1 MKLVI
6 LGGGASGMA
15 AAIEAAR
22 TNAHIDITI
31 TERLDRLGKKI
42 LATGNGRCNFS
53 NTNVSVDNYYGNDSN
68 FTAWCLKRFTVNDTV
83 NFFNQLGVFP
93 KEEEKGRL
101 YPFSGQAS
109 AVLDCL
115 RNEVS
120 RLGIEVITG
129 FHAETVSKGKK
140 SFKIQASDRRVLYA
154 DKLIIAGGGCASPAL
169 GSDGSCFE
177 IFKTLGHRVS
187 ELAPALVQMKTDT
200 KAIKGL
206 QGIKIDGMLRLIQK
220 DIIIAEDK
228 GEILFTDYG
237 ISGPPVFQLSAKL
250 PFKENI
256 TASIDFM
263 PEYSPKE
270 IYDILEYRQGRLSHT
285 TMENYFTGLL
295 NKRAGNLIAR
305 RAGVEKL
312 SHKIKEL
319 DRQLLWSMVSVIKD
333 YRLEIRGT
341 KGFNNAQVTAG
352 GVLTADFDYKTMES
366 KIVKGLYA
374 CGEVL
379 DIYGDCGGYNLQW
392 AWSSGRLAGK
402 SAAES
407 MKQGEYSN
415 A

>member
-6 LGGGASGMA
+6 IGGGASGMA
-15 AAIEAAR
+15 AAVEAAR
-22 TNAHIDITI
+22 TNGNIDVII
-31 TERLDRLGKKI
+31 AERLDRPGKKI

-53 NTNVSVDNYYGNDSN
+53 NTNTSTDNYYGNDSN

-93 KEEEKGRL
+93 KEEEKGKL

-120 RLGIEVITG
+120 RLGVDIVTG
-129 FHAETVSKGKK
+129 FYAKSVSIGKK
-140 SFKIQASDRRVLYA
+140 SFKIQAADGRTLYA
-154 DKLIIAGGGCASPAL
+154 DRLIIAGGGCASPAL

-177 IFKTLGHRVS
+177 IMRALGHRVS
-187 ELAPALVQMKTDT
+187 ELAPALVQMKTDP
-200 KAIKGL
+200 KEVRSL
-206 QGIKIDGMLRLIQK
+206 QGIKINGMLRLIQN
-220 DIIIAEDK
+220 DRFIAEDK

-250 PFKENI
+250 PFKNNI

-263 PEYSPKE
+263 SEYSPKE
-270 IYDILEYRQGRLSHT
+270 IYDILEYRRDSLSHL
-285 TMENYFTGLL
+285 TMENFFTGLL
-295 NKRAGNLIAR
+295 NKRIGNLIAR
-305 RAGVEKL
+305 RVGIEKL
-312 SHKIKEL
+312 SFSVGGL
-319 DRQLLWSMVSVIKD
+319 DKQLLWSIVSLIKD
-333 YRLEIRGT
+333 YRLEIKGT
-341 KGFNNAQVTAG
+341 KGFGNAQVTAG
-352 GVLTADFDYKTMES
+352 GVLTADFDDKTMGS

-392 AWSSGRLAGK
+392 AWSSGRLAGM

-407 MKQGEYSN
+407 MM
-415 A
+415 

>member
-1 MKLVI
+1 
-6 LGGGASGMA
+6 MA

-22 TNAHIDITI
+22 TNAHIDII
-31 TERLDRLGKKI
+31 IAERLDRLGKKI

-53 NTNVSVDNYYGNDSN
+53 NINASVDNYYGNDSN

-93 KEEEKGRL
+93 KEEEKGKL

-115 RNEVS
+115 RNEAE
-120 RLGIEVITG
+120 RLGIKAVTG
-129 FHAETVSKGKK
+129 FHAVSVGRRKNAFIIEAKDG
-140 SFKIQASDRRVLYA
+140 RVLYT
-154 DKLIIAGGGCASPAL
+154 DRLIIAGGGCASPSL

-177 IFKTLGHRVS
+177 LMRTLGHRVS

-200 KAIKGL
+200 SAIKGL
-206 QGIKIDGMLRLIQK
+206 RGIKVNGLLRLIQN
-220 DIIIAEDK
+220 DRYIAEDE

-237 ISGPPVFQLSAKL
+237 ISGPPVFQLSARL
-250 PFKENI
+250 PFNNNI

-270 IYDILEYRQGRLSHT
+270 IYDILEYRRDNLSYT
-285 TMENYFTGLL
+285 TMENFFSGLL
-295 NKRAGNLIAR
+295 NKRLGNLIAR
-305 RAGVEKL
+305 RVGIEKL
-312 SHKIKEL
+312 SFNVGGL
-319 DRQLLWSMVSVIKD
+319 DKQLLWSIASVIKD
-333 YRLEIRGT
+333 YRLEIKGT
-341 KGFNNAQVTAG
+341 KGFENAQVTAG
-352 GVLTADFDYKTMES
+352 GVLTSDFDDKTMES
-366 KIVKGLYA
+366 RLIKGLYA

-402 SAAES
+402 SAAEA
-407 MKQGEYSN
+407 MM
-415 A
+415 